1 VSKYVGRDLFAMQR
15 RTFSICRFGVTPQN
29 VRDSPP
35 AEGFTASVHKELG
48 RCDRTA
54 NGQPGTEGRSRC
66 FPKRQR
72 TFATALATNA
82 DAHRLGCDIVG
93 AQPCQLRDSES
104 SAHRKMQHGPVSN
117 PLPRGWIGSVEQ
129 GLHFF
134 LDQMRHQTSVGF
146 LEGDS
151 QNTAH
156 LPDCGWLTV
165 LQKPEERPN
174 GSQADVS
181 RLR

>member
-1 VSKYVGRDLFAMQR
+1 MLYSADLGVPEPPPELTEKSKNSLPCDGYVS
-15 RTFSICRFGVTPQN
+15 P
-29 VRDSPP
+29 
-35 AEGFTASVHKELG
+35 
-48 RCDRTA
+48 
-54 NGQPGTEGRSRC
+54 EGRSRC

-72 TFATALATNA
+72 AFATSLATDA
-82 DAHRLGCDIVG
+82 DTRRLGCDIVG
-93 AQPCQLRDSES
+93 AQLCQLRDSEP
-104 SAHRKMQHGPVSN
+104 SAHRKMQHGPISN
-117 PLPRGWIGSVEQ
+117 PLPRGWIRSIEQ
-129 GLHFF
+129 GLHCV

-181 RLR
+181 RFR